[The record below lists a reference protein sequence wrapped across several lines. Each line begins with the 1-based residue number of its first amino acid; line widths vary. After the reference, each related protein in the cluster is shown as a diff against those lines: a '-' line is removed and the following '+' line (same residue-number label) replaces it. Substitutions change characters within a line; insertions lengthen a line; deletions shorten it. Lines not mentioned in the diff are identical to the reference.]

1 MVAFP
6 RQSVIWKLEEKTT
19 LQRITLNLAWY
30 GVAIGVVMRLYRWAV
45 LAVIAPESL
54 GAVLGTIGFGV
65 ILMCALVTGHLA
77 NRSLKS
83 WPWRVPAIGALVAL
97 GESVTSLVLTLVHQ
111 ERMGRDMATLPDW
124 PGSAVSILLSRV
136 VIVGVFGLVL
146 SGVVVAVRKAT
157 DDRGGRSEE

>member
-30 GVAIGVVMRLYRWAV
+30 GVGIGVVMRLYRWGV
-45 LAVIAPESL
+45 LVAIAPESL

-65 ILMCALVTGHLA
+65 ILLCVLVTGHLA

-83 WPWRVPAIGALVAL
+83 WPWRVPAIAALITL
-97 GESVTSLVLTLVHQ
+97 GESVTSLVLTLLHQ
-111 ERMGRDMATLPDW
+111 ERLGRGPATLADW
-124 PGSAVSILLSRV
+124 PGSVVSILVSRV
-136 VIVGVFGLVL
+136 LIVFVFALVL
-146 SGVVVAVRKAT
+146 SGVVVAIRKAA
-157 DDRGGRSEE
+157 DRTEMKSE